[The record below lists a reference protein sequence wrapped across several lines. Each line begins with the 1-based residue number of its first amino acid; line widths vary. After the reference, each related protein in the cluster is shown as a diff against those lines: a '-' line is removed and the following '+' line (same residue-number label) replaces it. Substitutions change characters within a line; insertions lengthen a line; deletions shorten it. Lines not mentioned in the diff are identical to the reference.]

1 MTNNAYIEYTIK
13 AAKTKNKISYNAYKE
28 KWNLLRDELDKLSI
42 NYNSFFEFVFNYS
55 SYLYPNV
62 LFAKGKEY
70 YKLIEKYLAYINS
83 GNKISEEAN
92 EQALAGYTYMYT
104 LTSILYNIIR
114 LKEQE
119 IDLESSAYSL
129 YDLMIEYSPVIIS
142 YKLKNKELSLDIES
156 ERDKKYFKFIEDG
169 YFDVFFSFYEKSL
182 MLSDKELE
190 DKYKLS
196 YEKLTSLGDQVVTI
210 ESSIFLL
217 GTTGTGI
224 L

>member
-1 MTNNAYIEYTIK
+1 MTNNAYIEYSIRVSN
-13 AAKTKNKISYNAYKE
+13 TKNKISYNAYKE
-28 KWNLLRDELDKLSI
+28 KWNLLRDELDELNI
-42 NYNSFFEFVFNYS
+42 NYSSFFEFVFNYS
-55 SYLYPNV
+55 SYLYPNI
-62 LFAKGKEY
+62 LFSRGKKY

-92 EQALAGYTYMYT
+92 EQALAGYTYMYA

-114 LKEQE
+114 LREQE
-119 IDLESSAYSL
+119 LDLESSAYSL
-129 YDLMIEYSPVIIS
+129 YDLMIEYSPVIIA
-142 YKLKNKELSLDIES
+142 YKLKNKELSLNIES

-169 YFDVFFSFYEKSL
+169 YFDVFFSFYEKAL
-182 MLSDKELE
+182 MLSDEELK

>member
-28 KWNLLRDELDKLSI
+28 KWNLLRDELDELSI

>member
-1 MTNNAYIEYTIK
+1 
-13 AAKTKNKISYNAYKE
+13 
-28 KWNLLRDELDKLSI
+28 
-42 NYNSFFEFVFNYS
+42 
-55 SYLYPNV
+55 
-62 LFAKGKEY
+62 
-70 YKLIEKYLAYINS
+70 
-83 GNKISEEAN
+83 
-92 EQALAGYTYMYT
+92 MYT